1 MPSQSRSRRR
11 CGLVAIVSIIAGA
24 ILALLP
30 ATAGAQWNIPI
41 KNPLKGKLKGKPD
54 QVQTSLQDYLTRVR
68 AMTSGEQRTTGSL
81 WYPAAPMVTSA
92 GDYKARYA
100 GDLIVIS
107 VVDNFNA
114 TTNGSVQAQR
124 SFNATSGV
132 GAFFGN
138 LGPSNALQNI
148 FSPTST
154 DNLAGKGQSA
164 LSSTLSLNLAGR
176 VIEALP
182 NGVLVVEA
190 VRDLTVGN
198 DRQTIVIHGLVRPG
212 DIATN
217 DTVPSSSVSNLEVEI
232 RGKGAVADSIRQP
245 NVVVRA
251 LLKILNF

>member
-1 MPSQSRSRRR
+1 VTQDQPMPPQSRSCRSR
-11 CGLVAIVSIIAGA
+11 GFVPIIVGA
-24 ILALLP
+24 MWALLP
-30 ATAGAQWNIPI
+30 AAAGAQSKIPI
-41 KNPLKGKLKGKPD
+41 KNPLKGKPD
-54 QVQTSLQDYLTRVR
+54 QVQTSLQDYLTSVR
-68 AMTSGEQRTTGSL
+68 AMTAGEQRTTGSL

-124 SFNATSGV
+124 AFNATSGV
-132 GAFFGN
+132 SSFFGN
-138 LGPSNALQNI
+138 LAAGNALQNI
-148 FSPTST
+148 FSPSST

-182 NGVLVVEA
+182 NGVLVIEA
-190 VRDLTVGN
+190 VRNLNVGN

-212 DIATN
+212 DIERYR
-217 DTVPSSSVSNLEVEI
+217 SVVLGV
-232 RGKGAVADSIRQP
+232 QP
-245 NVVVRA
+245 GS
-251 LLKILNF
+251 